1 MPRDYTEPEKALKKE
16 LATLRKMKRTLTEIS
31 QIKREEKPR
40 AAGKTGEKAKEEA
53 MELLRSGAIQIA
65 DKKERHTFKRRPKD
79 PEEEEP
85 GRTPTKSAP
94 RDKQLLYGNFLRG
107 PKLMPANTEAKE
119 DRSEEF
125 SSKPPLISSD
135 LDCSVSNPQYNTESL
150 ATKRKQ
156 QLLTL
161 SEDEDEATGNHTSS
175 VTDAPADPGH
185 SGESPKS
192 SDTTLYV
199 GYHKVTEGFIQKL
212 LQPVGHIVRI
222 KISEHQNHAYVTMA
236 THEMAQ
242 KAIELDHQMVDNR
255 LLRVGFARRQC
266 SRPRR
271 DPRPLGP
278 FSPKSGFGKS
288 PSKSKPQIDELVDGH
303 RRTDPAFSLKRFPF
317 PDSDSQTLTTSSDRS
332 SLYLCV
338 RPSDQTVVEVQ
349 KDNAYPL
356 TPERPF
362 NACRRP
368 TVTQVASPGHVYALR
383 RQSDL
388 CFGWCHT
395 RKTPLYRLDNAACR
409 RNCPPAS
416 YNSVPPTEVSR
427 DLVTYEDLDYGD
439 Q

>member
-1 MPRDYTEPEKALKKE
+1 MACEDLVQELGKNVDTDELLSSFLVEMPRDYTEPEKALKKE

-40 AAGKTGEKAKEEA
+40 ATGKTGEKAKEEA
-53 MELLRSGAIQIA
+53 MELLRSGAIHIA

-79 PEEEEP
+79 PEEEES
-85 GRTPTKSAP
+85 GRTPVKSAP

-107 PKLMPANTEAKE
+107 PKLMPTNTEAKD

-125 SSKPPLISSD
+125 SSKPPLIF
-135 LDCSVSNPQYNTESL
+135 DCSVSNLQYNTESL

-161 SEDEDEATGNHTSS
+161 SEDEDEAGGNNTRS
-175 VTDAPADPGH
+175 VTDAPADSGH
-185 SGESPKS
+185 SDESPRS

-222 KISEHQNHAYVTMA
+222 KIGEHQNHAYVTMA

-242 KAIELDHQMVDNR
+242 KALELDHQMVDNR

-278 FSPKSGFGKS
+278 FSPKSSFG
-288 PSKSKPQIDELVDGH
+288 
-303 RRTDPAFSLKRFPF
+303 
-317 PDSDSQTLTTSSDRS
+317 
-332 SLYLCV
+332 
-338 RPSDQTVVEVQ
+338 
-349 KDNAYPL
+349 
-356 TPERPF
+356 
-362 NACRRP
+362 
-368 TVTQVASPGHVYALR
+368 
-383 RQSDL
+383 
-388 CFGWCHT
+388 
-395 RKTPLYRLDNAACR
+395 R

-416 YNSVPPTEVSR
+416 YNSLPPTEVSR

>member
-1 MPRDYTEPEKALKKE
+1 
-16 LATLRKMKRTLTEIS
+16 
-31 QIKREEKPR
+31 
-40 AAGKTGEKAKEEA
+40 

-79 PEEEEP
+79 PEEEES
-85 GRTPTKSAP
+85 GRTPIKSAP

-107 PKLMPANTEAKE
+107 PKLMPANTETKD

-135 LDCSVSNPQYNTESL
+135 LDCSVSNLQYNTESL

-161 SEDEDEATGNHTSS
+161 SEDEDEAGGNNPSS
-175 VTDAPADPGH
+175 VMDAPADSVHNSQWH
-185 SGESPKS
+185 SDESPRS

-242 KAIELDHQMVDNR
+242 KALELDHQMVDNR

-278 FSPKSGFGKS
+278 FSPKSGFDW
-288 PSKSKPQIDELVDGH
+288 ILLNH
-303 RRTDPAFSLKRFPF
+303 
-317 PDSDSQTLTTSSDRS
+317 
-332 SLYLCV
+332 
-338 RPSDQTVVEVQ
+338 
-349 KDNAYPL
+349 
-356 TPERPF
+356 
-362 NACRRP
+362 
-368 TVTQVASPGHVYALR
+368 AS
-383 RQSDL
+383 
-388 CFGWCHT
+388 
-395 RKTPLYRLDNAACR
+395 
-409 RNCPPAS
+409 
-416 YNSVPPTEVSR
+416 
-427 DLVTYEDLDYGD
+427 
-439 Q
+439 